1 MRRGFFAGALAVAT
15 ALALTTSATGTA
27 VADTPPVAGDDSFT
41 LEVGDDVAGGSYSI
55 PFEKVFQKAADG
67 DTDVVLYAPVGWNV
81 NGGAGVTGIDPNVDP
96 NEGDE
101 ATPCGGDVADY
112 LMSQEKID
120 ALGNELADHVVPTD
134 EAHFGQIGD
143 AGRSGEDLVTLLYNV
158 FDEAYYDCE
167 QTSYT
172 AGYFAPG
179 FIDQYQMNVIVIDA
193 NDFENMTG
201 NPTTATDLTN
211 EGVIAHELEHLVMNN
226 SDANE
231 TSWVDEGLADFA
243 IFLNGYPVGGSHLTY
258 HQVFH
263 RETSLTRWGGG
274 LENYGASYT
283 FFQYLWERAV
293 ATVERRPPKPR
304 R

>member
-112 LMSQEKID
+112 VLTQAQID
-120 ALGNELADHVVPTD
+120 RARRRTRGAD
-134 EAHFGQIGD
+134 
-143 AGRSGEDLVTLLYNV
+143 R
-158 FDEAYYDCE
+158 
-167 QTSYT
+167 
-172 AGYFAPG
+172 
-179 FIDQYQMNVIVIDA
+179 
-193 NDFENMTG
+193 
-201 NPTTATDLTN
+201 
-211 EGVIAHELEHLVMNN
+211 
-226 SDANE
+226 
-231 TSWVDEGLADFA
+231 
-243 IFLNGYPVGGSHLTY
+243 
-258 HQVFH
+258 
-263 RETSLTRWGGG
+263 
-274 LENYGASYT
+274 
-283 FFQYLWERAV
+283 
-293 ATVERRPPKPR
+293 
-304 R
+304 